1 MIKVRTILLG
11 AALAGVSLFTS
22 SNLVQ
27 AQVCPRIVEVPPVKQ
42 TRIIRNDS
50 YGYRFSIPQNYRSM
64 AFRSNT
70 VLIFDPGTF
79 EVAQCY
85 VRTKA
90 PTELPSGIS
99 VYATP
104 VNPGNRSV
112 AALVRQNNPSIGNI
126 PTIENIENTRVANQT
141 AVSYTSNNQGYHRSV
156 AFFTPDRRYMIT
168 VSAPFNLEQGRPTTI
183 LDKEVFDTVLSSF
196 TFGRS

>member
-1 MIKVRTILLG
+1 MKLKTILLG
-11 AALAGVSLFTS
+11 TALAGITLFAS
-22 SNLVQ
+22 SNLVH
-27 AQVCPRIVEVPPVKQ
+27 AQVCSPVAEVPPVKQ

-64 AFRSNT
+64 AFRTNT

-79 EVAQCY
+79 EMAQCY
-85 VRTKA
+85 IRTKA

-99 VYATP
+99 IYVTP

-112 AALVRQNNPSIGNI
+112 AALVRQND
-126 PTIENIENTRVANQT
+126 PTIEKIENTKVANQT
-141 AVSYTSNNQGYHRSV
+141 AVSYTSNNQGYQRSV
-156 AFFTPDRRYMIT
+156 SFFTPNRRYMIT
-168 VSAPFNLEQGRPTTI
+168 VSTPFNLEQGRPTTI
-183 LDKEVFDTVLSSF
+183 FNKEVFDRVLSSF